1 MKLKHITSFFK
12 NILFLIFFIVFAVP
26 ANSEL
31 SVEEI
36 IKGRKAIFSKNYN
49 TAKRVQSLSV
59 SGDFEEAKELMKEMS
74 GNYKDL
80 LNYFPENSKEGF
92 KTESLPA
99 IWENK
104 DEFNDLMNKSAND
117 MIELASI
124 IEATDN
130 VKGSLGKLMWSNCK
144 ACHSK
149 FRVPHQCLLKR
160 R

>member
-74 GNYKDL
+74 ENYKDL

-104 DEFNDLMNKSAND
+104 EEFNDLMNKSAND

-149 FRVPHQCLLKR
+149 FRAEH
-160 R
+160 

>member
-1 MKLKHITSFFK
+1 MKLNYITSFFK
-12 NILFLIFFIVFAVP
+12 NILFLSFFIVFAVP

-74 GNYKDL
+74 ENYKDL
-80 LNYFPENSKEGF
+80 FNYFPENSKEGF

-104 DEFNDLMNKSAND
+104 DEFNVLMNKSVND

-124 IEATDN
+124 IETTDN

-149 FRVPHQCLLKR
+149 FRAQH
-160 R
+160 